1 MKKKKFFVERTAGDD
16 ILDALSI
23 RINQTLKT
31 EKKIDDKKNNVYFWL
46 FKFIILIIYL
56 LFINLCFDVV
66 KDLGI
71 ALIYYFG
78 TTLRSMFSFTLSF
91 IMEFTKGII
100 ILYVLFKNLKIF
112 MNSTYYNRLY
122 SKDRTMQKKK
132 NKFFKIIYL
141 ILKYLSVPYL
151 VITAFS
157 AAIILSITTAL
168 LYLTIKGMY
177 SIGAL
182 LITIL
187 LFTFFYYTFRAIQN
201 KFFNSEVLVTKK
213 HFYVIF
219 ILLLVST
226 VIFGFEINSYDY
238 SDSLP
243 SSFVL
248 EKKERKF
255 DISEVENISI
265 KSNAKYKNID
275 IYTDNSLDGEIRI
288 EITYFNT
295 ANVSYNYFFNSNDDL
310 LLKFN
315 STINFEID
323 NVEDLLKLGVETLRT
338 KTLYN
343 YNLFK
348 YPIISIY
355 ANQKDMS
362 KISIIKYNEALKSQ
376 LYYAKHYR

>member
-1 MKKKKFFVERTAGDD
+1 MKRKKFFVERTAGDD

-141 ILKYLSVPYL
+141 ILKYLSIPYL
-151 VITAFS
+151 IVTAFS
-157 AAIILSITTAL
+157 SAVVLSIATAL
-168 LYLTIKGMY
+168 IYLMIKGMY

-182 LITIL
+182 LIMIL
-187 LFTFFYYTFRAIQN
+187 LFMFFYYTFRAIQN
-201 KFFNSEVLVTKK
+201 KFFNSEVFVTKK
-213 HFYVIF
+213 HFYVIV
-219 ILLLVST
+219 ILLIFST
-226 VIFGFEINSYDY
+226 IVFGFEINSYDY
-238 SDSLP
+238 KDLLP
-243 SSFVL
+243 NSFIL
-248 EKKERKF
+248 ENKEKIF
-255 DISEVENISI
+255 DISDIEKISI
-265 KSNAKYKNID
+265 KSNSKYDNVN
-275 IYTDNSLDGEIRI
+275 IYTDNSLNEEIRI
-288 EITYFNT
+288 EVTYYETSIVNY
-295 ANVSYNYFFNSNDDL
+295 SYFFNTNDDL
-310 LLKFN
+310 ILKFDSKLKFDIDNIDDLLKF
-315 STINFEID
+315 
-323 NVEDLLKLGVETLRT
+323 GVETLRT
-338 KTLYN
+338 RTLYN

-348 YPIISIY
+348 YPKISIY
-355 ANQKDMS
+355 ANQEDIS
-362 KISIIKYNEALKSQ
+362 KISIIKYNESLI
-376 LYYAKHYR
+376 